1 MFRTVVWSVTAIAL
15 AMVPWL
21 LNLAV
26 S

>member
-1 MFRTVVWSVTAIAL
+1 MFRTVVRSVTAIAL

-26 S
+26 